1 MPKTMSA
8 RPFPREALL
17 HVVKTLPAAP
27 QILARLSQLRL
38 DPNTDLAD
46 VAALIRCDAALTAR
60 IIRIANSPTY
70 SAGKTFASIEQ
81 ALARVGFGEIYK
93 IAGFAAVTQM
103 ANQNLRLYGI
113 TGAQMRENSL
123 LTALTMEAIAE
134 AAGADSHE
142 AHSAGLLRST
152 GKIALDGIMRD
163 IPRSEVL
170 DGLITGKLSEWEI
183 ELAGLCSSEAGVFIL
198 NEWRFPVEI
207 VATIGYHY
215 TPATASSARDLAH
228 MLNLAAGTADRLG
241 FGLPGEQGYWLLGP
255 EMLAE
260 ARITQEQLDEATR
273 GAFEKFGLLR
283 ASLA

>member
-1 MPKTMSA
+1 MSA

-60 IIRIANSPTY
+60 IIRIANSPAY

-93 IAGFAAVTQM
+93 IAGFAAITQM
-103 ANQNLRLYGI
+103 ASQSLRLYGV
-113 TGAQMRENSL
+113 TGAQLRENSL

-163 IPRSEVL
+163 SAHVGTH
-170 DGLITGKLSEWEI
+170 DGVIEGRLSDWEI
-183 ELAGLCSSEAGVFIL
+183 GLTGLCSSEAGVYIL
-198 NEWRFPVEI
+198 NEWRFPIGI

-215 TPATASSARDLAH
+215 TPGTASSARDLAH

-241 FGLPGEQGYWLLGP
+241 FGLPGEQGYWMLGQDV
-255 EMLAE
+255 LDE
-260 ARITQEQLDEATR
+260 ARINQQQMDEATR
-273 GAFEKFGLLR
+273 RAFERFGHLR
-283 ASLA
+283 SSLS